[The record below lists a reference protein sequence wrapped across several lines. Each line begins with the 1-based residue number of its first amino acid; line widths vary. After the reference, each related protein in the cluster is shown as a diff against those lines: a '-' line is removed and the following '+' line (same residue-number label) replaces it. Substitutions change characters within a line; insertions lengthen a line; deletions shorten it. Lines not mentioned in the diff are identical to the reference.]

1 MKLKYYLRGLG
12 IGIFVCSFILTLA
25 IDKQPAISDDAV
37 MKRAKELGMIENTK
51 LSEQSDLKEETTE
64 IEPVET
70 EPVETEPVETKP
82 IENPEA
88 AVVDNES
95 LVIEEETVTEWI
107 QFEVIRGDSSYSVS
121 KRLQEAGV
129 VSSAKELD
137 AYLCENGYDK
147 KIRVGK
153 HELLKT
159 ATFEDIAKAI
169 TN

>member
-70 EPVETEPVETKP
+70 EPVETEPVETEPVETEP

-95 LVIEEETVTEWI
+95 LVIEEETVTE
-107 QFEVIRGDSSYSVS
+107 ES
-121 KRLQEAGV
+121 LQ
-129 VSSAKELD
+129 
-137 AYLCENGYDK
+137 
-147 KIRVGK
+147 
-153 HELLKT
+153 
-159 ATFEDIAKAI
+159 
-169 TN
+169 